1 MVGEE
6 AALNARET
14 ILETVM
20 RIPLGRVATYGQVA
34 RAAGLPGRA
43 RLVGHSLKGLGP
55 DSFVPWHRVV
65 GSGGKISIPSEGAA
79 DLQRDLL
86 VAEGV
91 QFRGARVDLERHA
104 WSEGGPE

>member
-6 AALNARET
+6 AALNARES

-20 RIPLGRVATYGQVA
+20 RIPVGRVATYGQVA

-43 RLVGHSLKGLGP
+43 RLVGRSLKGLGP

-65 GSGGKISIPSEGAA
+65 GAGGRISIPSEGGAH
-79 DLQRDLL
+79 LQRDLL
-86 VAEGV
+86 AAEGIR
-91 QFRGARVDLERHA
+91 FRGACVDLERHA
-104 WSEGGPE
+104 WTEGSLK